1 MFTLQIF
8 DNILIILIQSTPYYQ
23 KSQIK
28 SGAKQAS
35 PGVQAIT
42 SPVKIPTGKAMG
54 ISSMGNTNSEMN
66 SRQGFRPAMHY
77 SDTPQMG
84 GLKSSMQSNLNHR
97 LPSSHQRMESGDI
110 QYSSIRNGGRNI
122 VCSKRNIIAK
132 ELTEKEMELQQVPI
146 KSLKCTDSSGLQWK
160 LKKCKEQLF
169 TELRW
174 IIMEQ
179 W

>member
-1 MFTLQIF
+1 
-8 DNILIILIQSTPYYQ
+8 
-23 KSQIK
+23 
-28 SGAKQAS
+28 
-35 PGVQAIT
+35 
-42 SPVKIPTGKAMG
+42 MG

-122 VCSKRNIIAK
+122 VSSKRNIIAN

-146 KSLKCTDSSGLQWK
+146 KIFEMHGFVRPPMKIEEMQGTTIYRAEMDYHGTMVINPRKTSSKRQK
-160 LKKCKEQLF
+160 
-169 TELRW
+169 
-174 IIMEQ
+174 
-179 W
+179 